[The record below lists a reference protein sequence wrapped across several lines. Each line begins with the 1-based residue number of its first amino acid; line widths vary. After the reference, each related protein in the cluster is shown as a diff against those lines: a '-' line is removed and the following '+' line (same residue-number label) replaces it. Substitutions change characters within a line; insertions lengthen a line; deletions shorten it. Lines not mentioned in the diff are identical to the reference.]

1 MPVIATNTSSNTA
14 LVYLNRNSSAQE
26 KSLAKL
32 SSGSR
37 IVVASDDAAGLAV
50 ASRLKAD
57 VTTLNQASRNAVQA
71 QSVLKT
77 ADGGLA
83 RIADVLQRMKS
94 LSAQALSGS
103 LDTASRGFV
112 DAEYQQ
118 LLAEVDGISG
128 STTFNGVVLLDA
140 SLADTDD
147 DYLVGVDATTDL
159 LETDLT
165 GIDATANGL
174 GINGGDV
181 TTVANA
187 TTAAAAVDAAID
199 SVSDYRANIGS
210 QIARFEYRA
219 DYISTAIENLNAA
232 ASVILDT
239 DIAAEQS
246 NLVSK
251 QVMTEAAIAALAQA
265 NQMKSSLLSLVR

>member
-14 LVYLNRNSSAQE
+14 LVYLNRNSSDQE

-37 IVVASDDAAGLAV
+37 IVSASDDAAGLAV
-50 ASRLKAD
+50 ASRLQAD
-57 VTTLNQASRNAVQA
+57 VTSLTQASRNAVQA
-71 QSVLKT
+71 RSVLQT

-83 RIADVLQRMKS
+83 RIGDILQRMKS
-94 LSAQALSGS
+94 LSAQAISGA
-103 LDTASRGFV
+103 LDSTSRGFV
-112 DAEYQQ
+112 DTEYQQ
-118 LLAEVDGISG
+118 LLTEIDSTVT
-128 STTFNGVVLLDA
+128 STTFNGTALLDA

-147 DYLVGVDATTDL
+147 DYLVGTDATNDL

-165 GIDATANGL
+165 AVDATAAGLAIDATSV
-174 GINGGDV
+174 D
-181 TTVANA
+181 TSANA
-187 TTAAAAVDAAID
+187 QTAATAIDAAID
-199 SVSDYRANIGS
+199 TISDYRATIGA
-210 QIARFEYRA
+210 QISRFEYRSE
-219 DYISTAIENLNAA
+219 YIDTAMENLQAA
-232 ASVILDT
+232 TSVIMDT

-251 QVMTEAAIAALAQA
+251 QVMTEAAIAALSQA

>member
-14 LVYLNRNSSAQE
+14 LVYLNRNSADQE
-26 KSLAKL
+26 RSLAKL

-57 VTTLNQASRNAVQA
+57 VTTLNQAARNAVQA

-83 RIADVLQRMKS
+83 RIGDILQRMKS
-94 LSAQALSGS
+94 LAAQALSGS
-103 LDTASRGFV
+103 LDTASRGFI

-118 LLAEVDGISG
+118 LLSEVDALAG

-140 SLADTDD
+140 SLADADD
-147 DYLVGVDATTDL
+147 DYLVGTDTATDL

-165 GIDATANGL
+165 GIDATATGL

-187 TTAAAAVDAAID
+187 TTAADAVDAAID
-199 SVSDYRANIGS
+199 DVSGFRAEIGS
-210 QIARFEYRA
+210 QISRFEYRA
-219 DYISTAIENLNAA
+219 DYIDTAIENLNAA

>member
-14 LVYLNRNSSAQE
+14 LVYLNRNSSDQE

-57 VTTLNQASRNAVQA
+57 VATLTQGARNAVQA

-94 LSAQALSGS
+94 LAAQALSGS

-118 LLAEVDGISG
+118 LLSEVDGIAN
-128 STTFNGVVLLDA
+128 STSFNGVILLDA

-147 DYLVGVDATTDL
+147 DYLVGVDAATDL

-165 GIDATANGL
+165 GIDATATGL
-174 GINGGDV
+174 AINGGDV
-181 TTVANA
+181 TSVANA
-187 TTAAAAVDAAID
+187 TTAANAVDAAID
-199 SVSDYRANIGS
+199 TVSDYRANLGS
-210 QIARFEYRA
+210 QISRFEYRA
-219 DYISTAIENLNAA
+219 DYIDTAIENLNAA
-232 ASVILDT
+232 ASVIMDT

>member
-14 LVYLNRNSSAQE
+14 LVYLNRNSAAQE

-57 VTTLNQASRNAVQA
+57 VTTLAQASRNAIQA

-83 RIADVLQRMKS
+83 RIGDVLQRMKS
-94 LSAQALSGS
+94 LAAQAISGAV
-103 LDTASRGFV
+103 DATSRGFI
-112 DAEYQQ
+112 DAEFQQ
-118 LLAEVDGISG
+118 LLSEVDGITD
-128 STTFNGVVLLDA
+128 STTFNGSALIDGTAVDA
-140 SLADTDD
+140 DNA
-147 DYLVGVDATTDL
+147 YLVGTDATADI
-159 LETDLT
+159 LT
-165 GIDATANGL
+165 ASLNAIDATATGL
-174 GINGGDV
+174 AINAAVVD
-181 TTVANA
+181 TSANA
-187 TTAAAAVDAAID
+187 VLAAGLIDTAID
-199 SVSDYRANIGS
+199 TVSGYRASIGA
-210 QIARFEYRA
+210 QISRFEYRA
-219 DYISTAIENLNAA
+219 DYIATASENLQGA

>member
-1 MPVIATNTSSNTA
+1 MPVIATNTSSNSA
-14 LVYLNRNSSAQE
+14 LVYLNRNSDDQS

-57 VTTLNQASRNAVQA
+57 VTTLNQSSRNAVQA

-83 RIADVLQRMKS
+83 RIGDILQRMKS
-94 LSAQALSGS
+94 LAAQAVSGS
-103 LDTASRGFV
+103 VDTVARGFI

-118 LLAEVDGISG
+118 LIAEIDATVTT
-128 STTFNGVVLLDA
+128 TTFNGTGLLDG
-140 SLADTDD
+140 SLTDADD
-147 DYLVGVDATTDL
+147 DYLVGTDSVNDL

-165 GIDATANGL
+165 TILADSTTLTVNGT
-174 GINGGDV
+174 DV
-181 TTVANA
+181 TTNANA
-187 TTAAAAVDAAID
+187 QAAATAIDAAID
-199 SVSDYRANIGS
+199 TISDYRSSVGA
-210 QIARFEYRA
+210 QISRFEYRA
-219 DYISTAIENLNAA
+219 DYIDTAIENLSAA
-232 ASVILDT
+232 TSVIMDT

-251 QVMTEAAIAALAQA
+251 QVMTEAAIAALSQA